1 MQHWSC
7 SLQRRATALC
17 CPALRGAIC
26 SRLVRLPQS
35 RANTPASCA
44 GSLQPLSPL
53 DHRCSTAA
61 EPDLDTKCE
70 RLLRRHFNLPLDFT
84 AEQAIPALGKWGL
97 VVRQA
102 DGQLHAQPLPAALAA
117 LDAVWDGIY
126 DFPAATS
133 TATSAGK
140 DACAGRAAGA
150 AGHAAASVGMNG
162 AGSAGG
168 GVAAEQTAIGE
179 CGDEDGWQLAAV
191 GGISADGVQPD
202 QAGLEGQQR
211 HPAGAWEAAP
221 LQQTESCP
229 EPGGWEQAGDMD
241 AAELESGSVGT
252 SMLEAAA
259 ALQGGAADG
268 WLAGVAAVE
277 AGSAGADG
285 GSEAGVAAGEI
296 HMQASA
302 LDGEPGAGWEQAAA
316 KAEREGAAAVP
327 TGLPQT
333 EAGAAGTADAADTAE
348 RLSTEESSLTLS
360 SSSSSSSLEFVSLR
374 SAPAWRGPA
383 RRCGV
388 APAAAAAPIDPGSS
402 PTRDRGCV
410 AASPLKYSPSARLS
424 PRQLRWLGHRGR

>member
-1 MQHWSC
+1 MRGAA
-7 SLQRRATALC
+7 LELLLATA
-17 CPALRGAIC
+17 RN
-26 SRLVRLPQS
+26 RVVLPGTTWG
-35 RANTPASCA
+35 N
-44 GSLQPLSPL
+44 LQPTCPSFTVQSKPAGILCRQLAALSPL

-102 DGQLHAQPLPAALAA
+102 DGRLHAQPLPAALAA

-133 TATSAGK
+133 TATSAGT
-140 DACAGRAAGA
+140 DVGRAAGA
-150 AGHAAASVGMNG
+150 AGHAAASVEMDG
-162 AGSAGG
+162 AGSAEG

-327 TGLPQT
+327 TGIPLT
-333 EAGAAGTADAADTAE
+333 EAGAAGTADAACAAE
-348 RLSTEESSLTLS
+348 RLSTEESSLSLS

-374 SAPAWRGPA
+374 RAPARRGPA

-388 APAAAAAPIDPGSS
+388 APAAAAAPTGPGSS
-402 PTRDRGCV
+402 PTCDRGCV